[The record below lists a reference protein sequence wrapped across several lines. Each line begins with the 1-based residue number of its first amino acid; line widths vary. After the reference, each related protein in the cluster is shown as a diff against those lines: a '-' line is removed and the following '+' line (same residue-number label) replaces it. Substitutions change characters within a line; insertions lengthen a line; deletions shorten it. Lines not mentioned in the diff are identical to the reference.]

1 MPLCKTYYVNA
12 ETGRDSFDGL
22 SEATAFASLR
32 AVNRLTLQPGDR
44 VLLARGSVFA
54 GQYLHLTCCGSKDA
68 PIVVGAY
75 GDGPA
80 PRIDADGQGI
90 WYQDYGCPL
99 DSPTHVY
106 RGYVSSAVLLYDAA
120 YVTVQGLEITN
131 HSGAIL
137 GESYSQ
143 PDKMERTGVAVVATK
158 NIG

>member
-44 VLLARGSVFA
+44 VRLACGSVFA

-75 GDGPA
+75 GDGLPRALTPTGRASGTRIMAARWTA
-80 PRIDADGQGI
+80 PPM
-90 WYQDYGCPL
+90 C
-99 DSPTHVY
+99 T
-106 RGYVSSAVLLYDAA
+106 
-120 YVTVQGLEITN
+120 
-131 HSGAIL
+131 GAMF
-137 GESYSQ
+137 
-143 PDKMERTGVAVVATK
+143 PRPCCCTMPRM
-158 NIG
+158 